1 MKQDHTIEKNVDQ
14 TMQSLDGLQRAEA
27 PAFLYTRIEAA
38 LEEDYEPAGALQ
50 WFTRPSFAV
59 FGLLLVLLMNGMVLL
74 HHFRQTTTGVSTD
87 EQLLSQE
94 YGMNTVTVENVYLVN
109 EEQP

>member
-1 MKQDHTIEKNVDQ
+1 MEKKIDQ
-14 TMQSLDGLQRAEA
+14 AMQSLDGIQRAEA

-38 LEEDYEPAGALQ
+38 LENSLEASGTLQ
-50 WFTRPSFAV
+50 WLTRPSFAV
-59 FGLLLVLLMNGMVLL
+59 FSLLLVLLMNGMVLY
-74 HHFRQTTTGVSTD
+74 HHAQQTGVAPMAE

-94 YGMNTVTVENVYLVN
+94 YGMNTMTDENVYLVN